1 MTKRHP
7 SIRHSPLGLA
17 LLAAGLLSACGS
29 SNSSGNST
37 ATAAGT
43 ATTGTRA
50 ALTACLKK
58 HGITIPQG
66 RRGPAGGPPGGVPG
80 APGAG
85 GPPAG
90 FPGNAKFQA
99 AFKACGANL
108 PAGPRGGAFS
118 RQRVQSYVSCVR
130 RHGYKLPQPNFSG
143 KGSVF
148 PNGIRS
154 SASFQKASR
163 ACQSLLAP
171 PGQPAAPPGA

>member
-1 MTKRHP
+1 MTNRHL
-7 SIRHSPLGLA
+7 SIRLPPLGSA

-29 SNSSGNST
+29 SNSSGSASST
-37 ATAAGT
+37 PAGA

-58 HGITIPQG
+58 QGITIPQG
-66 RRGPAGGPPGGVPG
+66 RGAPGGGPPGGPG
-80 APGAG
+80 APGTG

-90 FPGNAKFQA
+90 FPGNAKLRA

-108 PAGPRGGAFS
+108 PAGARGGFS
-118 RQRVQSYVSCVR
+118 RQRVQGYVSCVR

-148 PNGIRS
+148 PNNIRS
-154 SASFQKASR
+154 SANFQKASR
-163 ACQSLLAP
+163 ACQSLLAA
-171 PGQPAAPPGA
+171 PGQAPAPPGA